1 MRRDTGRDGNGLGR
15 QRTEKWLTLT
25 SAEAGAPSDQVQFAT
40 SITSRATRRDG
51 VVGVSTD
58 LALEAFDL
66 A

>member
-1 MRRDTGRDGNGLGR
+1 MRRDTGRDGNGVGR
-15 QRTEKWLTLT
+15 QWTEKWLTLT
-25 SAEAGAPSDQVQFAT
+25 SAEASGPSDQVQFAT